1 MTEGRLAEERFSVAS
16 LRAFIAS
23 AFDAVGMPADAAEDT
38 ARLMIEADLSGFDS
52 HGIFRLGGYI
62 KRIKAGGLNPRPD
75 IRTVRENDSTA
86 LVHGDNGV
94 GHLVVQRAAQ
104 IAMEKASQRGIGWVG
119 TVYSNH
125 AGAASTYAAMPL
137 ERDMIGIYCAVGSAN
152 HLPPWG
158 GIDSLLS
165 TNPIAVAVPA
175 HEEPPV
181 VMDFATTVASN
192 GKIKSAL
199 QRGEAIPEGWVIDRE
214 GRPITDPAKAEEG
227 FLLPMGGHKGYAL
240 GLVIGLLA
248 GTLNGA
254 AMGDN
259 VIDFHADQTTAANTG
274 QFIAAISLS
283 AFGDPETFKKRVDQV
298 SRSMRASATL
308 PGVESVKVPGDGR
321 ARNREDC
328 LENGV
333 PVHPALLSQLNA
345 LASELSIE
353 PLS

>member
-1 MTEGRLAEERFSVAS
+1 MAGDQASETRFSTTS
-16 LRAFIAS
+16 LEGFIIRAFKAVDMS
-23 AFDAVGMPADAAEDT
+23 ADNAADV

-52 HGIFRLGGYI
+52 HGIFRLNGYVR
-62 KRIKAGGLNPRPD
+62 RIQSGGLNPRPD
-75 IRTVRENDSTA
+75 IRIVRETDSTA

-104 IAMEKASQRGIGWVG
+104 VAMEKAAERGIGWAG

-125 AGAASTYAAMPL
+125 AGAASTYAVMPL

-165 TNPIAVAVPA
+165 TNPIAIAVPTF
-175 HEEPPV
+175 EEPPV

-199 QRGEAIPEGWVIDRE
+199 QRGETIPEGWVIDRE
-214 GRPITDPAKAEEG
+214 GRPITDPAKADDG

-254 AMGDN
+254 AMGDD
-259 VIDFHADQTTAANTG
+259 VIDFHHDQSTAANTG
-274 QFIAAISLS
+274 QFIAALSLA
-283 AFGDPETFKKRVDQV
+283 AFGDVEAFKKRVDQV

-308 PGVESVKVPGDGR
+308 PGVDSVKVPGDGR
-321 ARNREDC
+321 ARNRADYM
-328 LENGV
+328 ENGV
-333 PVHPALLSQLNA
+333 PVHPALLGQLNT
-345 LASELSIE
+345 LADQLSIE

>member
-1 MTEGRLAEERFSVAS
+1 MTSDQVAEPRFPAGA
-16 LRAFIAS
+16 LRAFIAR
-23 AFDAVGMPADAAEDT
+23 AFTSVGMSAENADHAAH
-38 ARLMIEADLSGFDS
+38 LMVEADLSGFDS
-52 HGIFRLGGYI
+52 HGIFRLRGYVT
-62 KRIKAGGLNPRPD
+62 RIKAGGLNPRPE
-75 IRTVRENDSTA
+75 IRIARETDSTA
-86 LVHGDNGV
+86 LVHGDNGL
-94 GHLVVQRAAQ
+94 GHLVVRRAAQ
-104 IAMEKASQRGIGWVG
+104 IAMDKAQDRGIGWVG

-125 AGAASTYAAMPL
+125 AGAASTYAVMPL
-137 ERDMIGIYCAVGSAN
+137 ERDMIGLYCAVGSAN

-175 HEEPPV
+175 FEEPPV

-199 QRGEAIPEGWVIDRE
+199 QRGESIPEGWVIDRE
-214 GRPITDPAKAEEG
+214 GRPITDPARADEG

-274 QFIAAISLS
+274 QFICAISLA
-283 AFGDPETFKKRVDQV
+283 AFGDIDAFKKRVDEV

-308 PGVESVKVPGDGR
+308 PGVDSVKVPGDGR
-321 ARNREDC
+321 AAKRADY

-333 PVHPALLSQLNA
+333 PVHPALVSQLHA
-345 LASELSIE
+345 LADELSIE